1 MPIYKYKI
9 YTANDV
15 ATEMTFED
23 YFEVGEAPKKIDF
36 SDGTYAKKY
45 VQPFG
50 LQKFSSSFDT
60 EFPYFDRG
68 LGREI
73 TSASHRDEVCKELGV
88 VPVDGNVDFSDEMA
102 EYQKKVRE
110 EDAIVADMQDRLE
123 HHPGYADYR
132 RQRDRGWTPKRV
144 IKNRGTINYK
154 GESP

>member
-36 SDGTYAKKY
+36 NDGTYAKKY

-73 TSASHRDEVCKELGV
+73 TSASHRHE
-88 VPVDGNVDFSDEMA
+88 VDFSDEMA